1 MKCSNCI
8 KPAEFFVRNESTKE
22 QYFCK
27 AHIPSFLNFAKELQK
42 RIFPVAVEA
51 TPVVEAPVEEKP
63 AKKKKKEAAPVEPEA
78 PVVVE
83 EPVIV
88 EEPVVVPEPE
98 VVVEE
103 PEAAVEETI

>member
-1 MKCSNCI
+1 MKCLNCT
-8 KPAEFFVRNESTKE
+8 KPAEFFVRNSSTKE

-51 TPVVEAPVEEKP
+51 TPVVEAPVVESPVEEKP

-83 EPVIV
+83 EPV
-88 EEPVVVPEPE
+88 VVPEPE

-103 PEAAVEETI
+103 PEAAVEEAI